1 MISASLVVAVLLSAS
16 PDEPKTF
23 QQAPEQVRGMA
34 NPAFDTPAHE
44 LKYLK
49 SSRPSLDWSA
59 VILGTGAVITGVG
72 VALIIMAFAS
82 TASGSREGGGYLIIV
97 GGPVAGLGA
106 LIGIGGGIAMAMV
119 GAEQTRIDTRIRML
133 EAQLAPAPS
142 VRIPII
148 PPVVLARF

>member
-1 MISASLVVAVLLSAS
+1 MLSLVVAVLLSGS
-16 PDEPKTF
+16 PEEPKILK
-23 QQAPEQVRGMA
+23 QAPEQVRGIA

-49 SSRPSLDWSA
+49 SYRPNLDWSA

-82 TASGSREGGGYLIIV
+82 AGSGRDGGGYLIIV

-106 LIGIGGGIAMAMV
+106 LIGIGGGIAMGMV
-119 GAEQTRIDTRIRML
+119 GAEQTRVDTRIRQL
-133 EAQLAPAPS
+133 EAQLAPPPS